1 MKITHLAIGAA
12 LAAMVAGAAGADPAY
27 GTYRTIPDDN
37 GNFGHIEVSACGSKI
52 CGKLVKSFD
61 GSGKE
66 IASDNTG
73 KNIIWDME
81 ANGDGTYGN
90 GKVWDP
96 SRDKTYNSKM
106 ELKGENLAISGC
118 VLFVCRDGGT
128 WMRIN

>member
-1 MKITHLAIGAA
+1 
-12 LAAMVAGAAGADPAY
+12 
-27 GTYRTIPDDN
+27 
-37 GNFGHIEVSACGSKI
+37 
-52 CGKLVKSFD
+52 
-61 GSGKE
+61 
-66 IASDNTG
+66 
-73 KNIIWDME
+73 ME

>member
-1 MKITHLAIGAA
+1 MKIRYLAIGAA
-12 LAAMVAGAAGADPAY
+12 LAAMAAGTAGADPAH

-37 GNFGHIEVSACGSKI
+37 GNFGHIEVAACGSKI

-61 GSGKE
+61 STGKE
-66 IASDNTG
+66 ISSENTG

-96 SRDKTYNSKM
+96 SRDKTYKSKM
-106 ELKGENLAISGC
+106 ELKGKNLAISGC

-128 WMRIN
+128 WMRVN